1 LATTFAQN
9 VTPTGEQEKNN
20 ALVGEELGKWIRTPG
35 RPRAAAIEELG
46 VNLLV
51 R

>member
-9 VTPTGEQEKNN
+9 VTPTGEQEKKQRTCW
-20 ALVGEELGKWIRTPG
+20 EELGKWIRTPG